1 MGKTI
6 GIIANTL
13 KWSIKL
19 GVGGGTVYIAHQ
31 AGLFGTSD
39 QAQVGVKTLE
49 KDYNNLNEDV
59 NKQITQYSEYVPKEV
74 LDYVPEIPKVDVKE
88 FIPDIDLSVT
98 SDMRGL
104 WNKGLVFH
112 KSIPDSL
119 DISKKK
125 ENSRLKKS
133 FYYFERDS
141 IFYKRKHV
149 DP

>member
-1 MGKTI
+1 MGKTM

-13 KWSIKL
+13 KWSVKL

-49 KDYNNLNEDV
+49 KDYNNLSEDV

-74 LDYVPEIPKVDVKE
+74 LDYVPEIPKVNVKE

-112 KSIPDSL
+112 KSIL
-119 DISKKK
+119 
-125 ENSRLKKS
+125 
-133 FYYFERDS
+133 
-141 IFYKRKHV
+141 
-149 DP
+149 

>member
-6 GIIANTL
+6 GIITNTL

-49 KDYNNLNEDV
+49 KDYNNLNLNEDV

-112 KSIPDSL
+112 KSIL
-119 DISKKK
+119 
-125 ENSRLKKS
+125 
-133 FYYFERDS
+133 
-141 IFYKRKHV
+141 
-149 DP
+149 

>member
-104 WNKGLVFH
+104 WNKGVMTVFSGLANSPETT
-112 KSIPDSL
+112 KKYSNDVIEYVKTQIP
-119 DISKKK
+119 
-125 ENSRLKKS
+125 
-133 FYYFERDS
+133 
-141 IFYKRKHV
+141 
-149 DP
+149 

>member
-1 MGKTI
+1 M
-6 GIIANTL
+6 GIITNTL
-13 KWSIKL
+13 KWSVKL

-59 NKQITQYSEYVPKEV
+59 NKQITQYSEYLPKEV

-112 KSIPDSL
+112 KSISL
-119 DISKKK
+119 KKPFCF
-125 ENSRLKKS
+125 KKS
-133 FYYFERDS
+133 FYYFGRDS
-141 IFYKRKHV
+141 IFYEGKHV
-149 DP
+149 DRQFLY

>member
-1 MGKTI
+1 MGIKLIT
-6 GIIANTL
+6 NTL

-49 KDYNNLNEDV
+49 KDYNNLSEEV
-59 NKQITQYSEYVPKEV
+59 PKQITQYVPKEV
-74 LDYVPEIPKVDVKE
+74 FDYVPEIPKVDVKE

-104 WNKGLVFH
+104 WNKGVMTVF
-112 KSIPDSL
+112 SGL
-119 DISKKK
+119 A
-125 ENSRLKKS
+125 NSPETTKM
-133 FYYFERDS
+133 YQ
-141 IFYKRKHV
+141 
-149 DP
+149 

>member
-6 GIIANTL
+6 GIITNTL

-19 GVGGGTVYIAHQ
+19 GVGGGTVYIAQQ

-49 KDYNNLNEDV
+49 KDYNNLSEDV

-104 WNKGLVFH
+104 WNKGVMTVFSGLANSPETTKKYSH
-112 KSIPDSL
+112 DVIEYVKTQIP
-119 DISKKK
+119 
-125 ENSRLKKS
+125 
-133 FYYFERDS
+133 
-141 IFYKRKHV
+141 
-149 DP
+149 

>member
-6 GIIANTL
+6 GIITNAL

-125 ENSRLKKS
+125 TLGFKKS
-133 FYYFERDS
+133 FYYFGRDS